1 MTEPGDTSA
10 AAQHFSLLVGGH
22 SYEAY
27 ARVLDGEPGAAEGQE
42 QAIEIMIAGRP
53 YLVTIQDERSQ
64 ALTSLAS
71 GRHVSGDAAI
81 RAPMPGLVSNVLA
94 AVGDEVTRGQ
104 NIVVLEAMKM
114 ENDLTAPRAGIVK
127 AVHVTKGQTV
137 NQDAVLAI
145 VGDAD
150 AVATAADED
159 E

>member
-1 MTEPGDTSA
+1 
-10 AAQHFSLLVGGH
+10 
-22 SYEAY
+22 
-27 ARVLDGEPGAAEGQE
+27 
-42 QAIEIMIAGRP
+42 
-53 YLVTIQDERSQ
+53 
-64 ALTSLAS
+64 
-71 GRHVSGDAAI
+71 
-81 RAPMPGLVSNVLA
+81 MPGLVVQIPV
-94 AVGDEVTRGQ
+94 AVGDTVEAGQ
-104 NIVVLEAMKM
+104 TVIVLEAMKM